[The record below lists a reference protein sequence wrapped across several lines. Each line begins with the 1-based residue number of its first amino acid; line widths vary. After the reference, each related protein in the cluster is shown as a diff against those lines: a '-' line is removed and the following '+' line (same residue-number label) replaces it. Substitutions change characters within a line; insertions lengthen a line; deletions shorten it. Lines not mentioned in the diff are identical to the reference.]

1 MNYYLVIIQNDASQ
15 MVTRYDTLSGAE
27 SALHAELAY
36 RGEERFSTVCVIL
49 DSNGNQVESDNWY
62 RRISMLEE

>member
-1 MNYYLVIIQNDASQ
+1 MNYYLVIIQNNASQ
-15 MVTRYDTLSGAE
+15 AVTRYDTLSDAE
-27 SALHAELAY
+27 GALHAELAY

-49 DSNGNQVESDNWY
+49 NSNGVQVKSDNWY

>member
-15 MVTRYDTLSGAE
+15 SVTRYDALDSAE
-27 SALHAELAY
+27 SALHTELAY
-36 RGEERFSTVCVIL
+36 RGEGRFSTVCVIL

-62 RRISMLEE
+62 RRVSIIEE